1 MEIYLI
7 RHTTPSVG
15 KGICYG
21 QADISVTESFLS
33 EAEIIQQ
40 HLPGSFTS
48 IYSSPLVR
56 CTKLAQHLFADH
68 SIQFLDELMEI
79 NCGKWELKVWNE
91 IPKTEID
98 PWMSDLLNVRIPGGE
113 SYTDVFERV
122 TQCFGQI
129 ISQQLPEV
137 HDEEVSVNA
146 TNLPRVAIV
155 AHGGVIRSILSYIT
169 NTPLMDSFKVFSLH
183 YGCVIKI
190 LSQNNKLTHEILSNI
205 AHEKETHKP
214 TNI

>member
-7 RHTTPSVG
+7 RHTTPAVE
-15 KGICYG
+15 KGVCYG
-21 QADISVTESFLS
+21 QADISVTASFLS

-40 HLPGSFTS
+40 YLPGSFTA

-56 CTKLAQHLFADH
+56 CSKLAQYLFANH
-68 SIQFLDELMEI
+68 SIQLLDDLMEI
-79 NCGKWELKVWNE
+79 NCGEWELKIWND

-98 PWMSDLLNVRIPGGE
+98 PWMKDLLNVRIPGGE

-122 TQCFGQI
+122 MPCFKHI
-129 ISQQLPEV
+129 IEQQFLDRNDEKLPV
-137 HDEEVSVNA
+137 DTIH
-146 TNLPRVAIV
+146 LPRVAIV

-169 NTPLMDSFKVFSLH
+169 HTPLVDSFNVFSLH

-190 LSQNNKLTHEILSNI
+190 VQQNNALMHEVLSNI

-214 TNI
+214 TNL